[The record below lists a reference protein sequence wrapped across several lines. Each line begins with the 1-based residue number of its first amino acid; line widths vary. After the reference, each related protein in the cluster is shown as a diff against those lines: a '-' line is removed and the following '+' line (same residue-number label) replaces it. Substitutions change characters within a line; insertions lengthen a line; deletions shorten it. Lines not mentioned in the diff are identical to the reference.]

1 MRIEQLLDME
11 EEGEEAMMA
20 TNIPSRDGG
29 KNELG
34 LKMEKMEKLMW
45 KLNLFIVCFATLVF
59 GIVVRYDVMH

>member
-20 TNIPSRDGG
+20 TNIPSRDEG
-29 KNELG
+29 KNELE
-34 LKMEKMEKLMW
+34 LKMEKLMW

-59 GIVVRYDVMH
+59 RIVVRYAVMH

>member
-20 TNIPSRDGG
+20 TNIPSRDEG
-29 KNELG
+29 KNELE
-34 LKMEKMEKLMW
+34 LKMEKLMW

>member
-1 MRIEQLLDME
+1 ME

-20 TNIPSRDGG
+20 TNIPSRDEG
-29 KNELG
+29 KNELE
-34 LKMEKMEKLMW
+34 LKMEKLMW